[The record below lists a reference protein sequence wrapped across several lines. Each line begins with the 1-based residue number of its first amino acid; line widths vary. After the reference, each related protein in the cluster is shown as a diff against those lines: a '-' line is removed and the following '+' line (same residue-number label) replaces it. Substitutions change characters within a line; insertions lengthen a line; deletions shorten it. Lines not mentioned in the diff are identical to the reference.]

1 MFKTAN
7 KDFWIFDVAWSLIRK
22 QETDIDLT

>member
-7 KDFWIFDVAWSLIRK
+7 KDSENLSLGPSINS
-22 QETDIDLT
+22 